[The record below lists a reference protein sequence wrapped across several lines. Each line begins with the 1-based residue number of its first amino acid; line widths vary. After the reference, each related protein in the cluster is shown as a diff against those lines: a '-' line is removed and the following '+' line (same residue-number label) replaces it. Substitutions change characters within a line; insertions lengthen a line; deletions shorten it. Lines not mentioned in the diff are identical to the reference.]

1 MRDAAA
7 LHLGGGSGLHS
18 LSQGCLGRLASAR
31 HHHLDRSVVPTYLHL
46 FHRLR
51 DWVLGRRRVGCVI
64 PVVLL
69 LEVVLPGYQGRALA
83 AIADLLDGPL
93 ILLMLPLQCLLFT
106 PDRGLPL
113 DRAQARLRGLHG
125 GAHRP
130 LRGHARGL
138 IPRPAG
144 RG

>member
-1 MRDAAA
+1 MRDAA

-51 DWVLGRRRVGCVI
+51 DWVLGRRCVGRVI

-69 LEVVLPGYQGRALA
+69 LQVVFPGYQGRALA
-83 AIADLLDGPL
+83 AVADLLDGPL
-93 ILLMLPLQCLLFT
+93 ILLMLPL
-106 PDRGLPL
+106 
-113 DRAQARLRGLHG
+113 
-125 GAHRP
+125 
-130 LRGHARGL
+130 
-138 IPRPAG
+138 
-144 RG
+144 

>member
-1 MRDAAA
+1 MRDPAA

-31 HHHLDRSVVPTYLHL
+31 HHRLDRSVVPTYLCL
-46 FHRLR
+46 FHRFR
-51 DWVLGRRRVGCVI
+51 VVQGIISVGRVI

-69 LEVVLPGYQGRALA
+69 LQVVFPGYQGRALA
-83 AIADLLDGPL
+83 AVADLLDGPL
-93 ILLMLPLQCLLFT
+93 IILMLPLQCLLFT

-125 GAHRP
+125 GANRP
-130 LRGHARGL
+130 LGRHARGL